1 MATYFSI
8 LAWKVPWTKERGRL
22 QSMVSQTVGYSLE
35 HTHTWNLDKYE
46 LISKADIETQT

>member
-35 HTHTWNLDKYE
+35 HTHTWNLEKYE